1 MLEHFQDL
9 QIRPQPQRLQI
20 LELLNDLMSKHRNAL
35 KELGNESVVGI
46 TDLVIGEKDPRN
58 LMVIFSILKVV
69 MMEWDISGHAET
81 LFDSV
86 FCYFPI
92 TFRPP
97 PDDPYGITA
106 QDLKSRLRDCVAS
119 SSYFAPYAFP
129 QLIDKL
135 DSTSPNVKK
144 DVLQTITACASSYSV
159 TTVSNYSVTL
169 WDSLKFE
176 ILNVQEEDLA
186 EEALVSLQAIAIRLS
201 RGLDSTDPKTPLARY
216 LRPITKECNE
226 QLHEPQQK
234 QAKPAGQILSALG
247 IASPVAFY
255 LIVKTVVPR
264 LNTLYQ
270 DADSIGKQRV
280 LLEVLVQIMD
290 SAIAVYGTPSILA
303 PTSTIE
309 NPLEPFKDRL
319 FELTSQ
325 ALMSTAADEVSF
337 RVVALKAVL
346 RLCLL
351 RKYLQD
357 NEIGMAVQY
366 FDEIVLVKDPSGKD
380 DLKKEAIRALV
391 ELSRIKPNLIMDITF
406 PAFMSKLPDSSL
418 SESQDYLITLEGL
431 AQLSVEKFVSDT
443 LIRRLLN
450 RLDVVLQNDGSS
462 AYPRAILS
470 TLHYVLG
477 QRDLPQDPNLGSY
490 HEKIVVGL
498 TNRVVL
504 ASTGQAPTTALNE
517 DATLEM
523 LGRLST
529 MIVRALDG
537 HKQRSVAVQVYSLF
551 AEGGAF
557 TPVPFRKDTP
567 KSQRST
573 MILSTALMAGVGR
586 LVALQYTDID
596 NGSIQRL
603 LAELVRLALAE
614 DVPAIRQAILR
625 QIGLLTNKFLPSQE
639 TRDITDYLRNLVS
652 GLLETT
658 TLSENAVRV
667 VFWEAKGL
675 VLRLAHADEVLER
688 LLSLLSNPECGLAS
702 ARGFGLLL
710 APDEILSKEN
720 GASIRLLAKQKAF
733 NTCVPTIA
741 QDFRKADT
749 AIKPNYLIALSGILK
764 HMPTEV
770 IMSEIDTILPLLLQS
785 LDLEDSDVKAATI
798 QSLTIISQ
806 ESPKA
811 VEGHMGSFVTRL
823 LKSASNP
830 KVNTASVRHNALRCL
845 HIFPGRVKDSTL
857 LPYRNSVTR
866 GLLGVLD
873 DPRRHIRKEAVE
885 CRAAWFNMDEPQSD

>member
-1 MLEHFQDL
+1 M
-9 QIRPQPQRLQI
+9 
-20 LELLNDLMSKHRNAL
+20 
-35 KELGNESVVGI
+35 
-46 TDLVIGEKDPRN
+46 
-58 LMVIFSILKVV
+58 
-69 MMEWDISGHAET
+69 
-81 LFDSV
+81 
-86 FCYFPI
+86 
-92 TFRPP
+92 
-97 PDDPYGITA
+97 
-106 QDLKSRLRDCVAS
+106 
-119 SSYFAPYAFP
+119 
-129 QLIDKL
+129 
-135 DSTSPNVKK
+135 
-144 DVLQTITACASSYSV
+144 QTITACASSYSV

-366 FDEIVLVKDPSGKD
+366 FDEIVLVEDPSGKD

-431 AQLSVEKFVSDT
+431 AQLSVEKFVSET

-450 RLDVVLQNDGSS
+450 KLDVVLQNDGSS

-498 TNRVVL
+498 TNRAVL

-551 AEGGAF
+551 AEEGAF

-586 LVALQYTDID
+586 
-596 NGSIQRL
+596 S
-603 LAELVRLALAE
+603 VRLAFW
-614 DVPAIRQAILR
+614 V
-625 QIGLLTNKFLPSQE
+625 
-639 TRDITDYLRNLVS
+639 DI
-652 GLLETT
+652 
-658 TLSENAVRV
+658 
-667 VFWEAKGL
+667 
-675 VLRLAHADEVLER
+675 
-688 LLSLLSNPECGLAS
+688 P
-702 ARGFGLLL
+702 
-710 APDEILSKEN
+710 
-720 GASIRLLAKQKAF
+720 
-733 NTCVPTIA
+733 TC
-741 QDFRKADT
+741 
-749 AIKPNYLIALSGILK
+749 
-764 HMPTEV
+764 
-770 IMSEIDTILPLLLQS
+770 
-785 LDLEDSDVKAATI
+785 
-798 QSLTIISQ
+798 
-806 ESPKA
+806 
-811 VEGHMGSFVTRL
+811 
-823 LKSASNP
+823 
-830 KVNTASVRHNALRCL
+830 
-845 HIFPGRVKDSTL
+845 
-857 LPYRNSVTR
+857 
-866 GLLGVLD
+866 
-873 DPRRHIRKEAVE
+873 
-885 CRAAWFNMDEPQSD
+885 